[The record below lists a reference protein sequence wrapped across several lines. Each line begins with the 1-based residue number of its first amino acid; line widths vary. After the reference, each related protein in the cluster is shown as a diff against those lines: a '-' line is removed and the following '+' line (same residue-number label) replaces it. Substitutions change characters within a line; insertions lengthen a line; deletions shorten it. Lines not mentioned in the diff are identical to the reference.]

1 MAPRFA
7 FVPARWLAPDSG
19 LTPTDRLT
27 LCVLCQWVNRESGEC
42 FPSVATIA
50 AHAAL
55 SENSVRSAIKRLV
68 VLGAVQVERR
78 KDSHGDSASNLYTII
93 GYDPPLGKGA
103 RGTATVEVPVL
114 QPLQDGTSTDGFE
127 VPQPLKPNVVTETN
141 DVPARAAGDPDGPPR
156 TRVTAGPMTLLRQ
169 PMPELPDAEPM
180 TEIERRDWRLA
191 LSKVGA
197 GPRAVA

>member
-68 VLGAVQVERR
+68 VLGAVQVEREL
-78 KDSHGDSASNLYTII
+78 SPQLLSA
-93 GYDPPLGKGA
+93 
-103 RGTATVEVPVL
+103 
-114 QPLQDGTSTDGFE
+114 
-127 VPQPLKPNVVTETN
+127 
-141 DVPARAAGDPDGPPR
+141 PR
-156 TRVTAGPMTLLRQ
+156 CFNNYFNQHEPKLR
-169 PMPELPDAEPM
+169 
-180 TEIERRDWRLA
+180 R
-191 LSKVGA
+191 
-197 GPRAVA
+197 